1 MIANEMEIM
10 VSVSLI
16 TYNHE
21 KFIRKAIDSV
31 LNQKVNFRFEIIIGD
46 DCSSDGTPAI
56 LQEYQKKYPEIIQ
69 LILHP
74 RRYKEIPGRTNNLT
88 NLYACRGKYIAML
101 DGDDYWINEDK
112 LQRQVDFLEMNP
124 EYSMSFHN
132 SLVFWEDDTQ
142 PQFYHHDRYPFL
154 NEQSSFNHTEV
165 AKYSW
170 FMQTSSLLFRS
181 SAFVDLPEWFRKV
194 YSADYALHLLISQS
208 GKVKYL
214 EDILSARRMNTNSFS
229 SSHKRNELKTNDMR
243 LEDLKIFKQ
252 EFKAIRES
260 GEINTRIA
268 RRYYLKSFLLA
279 KEMNLSSSFFYL
291 LKSYMLDKKFI
302 LISLESL
309 YKKCFPKS

>member
-21 KFIRKAIDSV
+21 KFIRKAIESV

-112 LQRQVDFLEMNP
+112 LQRQVDFLEDNP
-124 EYSMSFHN
+124 DFSLSFHN
-132 SLVFWEDDTQ
+132 AINFSEENKFES
-142 PQFYHHDRYPFL
+142 FL
-154 NEQSSFNHTEV
+154 QNE
-165 AKYSW
+165 KYKV
-170 FMQTSSLLFRS
+170 LEFRS
-181 SAFVDLPEWFRKV
+181 IYDQHFIASGSSIMPASSIVFRNNLNSELPDWFRKIS
-194 YSADYALHLLISQS
+194 SADYALTLIITSE
-208 GKVKYL
+208 GLAKFFK
-214 EDILSARRMNTNSFS
+214 DIYSAYRRNEHNFS
-229 SSHKRNELKTNDMR
+229 SKHKSTYGQFSNQWKQIL
-243 LEDLKIFKQ
+243 IFEKQ
-252 EFKAIRES
+252 FKNLDFSKRKGLICYNYSALCAEKNSYWKMLLYMFKAIRYDK
-260 GEINTRIA
+260 GNFKN
-268 RRYYLKSFLLA
+268 YWNHFNMFYLK
-279 KEMNLSSSFFYL
+279 
-291 LKSYMLDKKFI
+291 
-302 LISLESL
+302 
-309 YKKCFPKS
+309 